1 VIDTGI
7 DYTHPDLAA
16 NFVGGQDFVNGDP
29 DPMDDHGHGTHV
41 SGTIAARLNNLTG
54 TPADEEGVVGVAPD
68 AQILAYKVCSAD
80 GTCSDF
86 AIEQAIAQA
95 VTDGAKVINMSLGAP
110 EYSQSLDDAVQDA
123 WNAGVVIVA
132 GAGNDGTTA
141 EFYPAANNNVI
152 SVGAF
157 DEDHRRATFSNYGTW
172 VDISAPGN
180 VIMSTYPMYTCGAS
194 TTPGDFGCY
203 TWNSGTSMAT
213 PHVAGAAALVWS
225 RGATTNS
232 QVVDIL
238 LNSADP
244 QGVDS
249 VRLDSWT
256 IHGGLNLHDAL
267 SYGLSNFPPVANAG
281 ADQTVIDTDGD
292 GVEMVTLNGSA
303 SSDADGTIVNYEW
316 REGTLVGTGTTAAVS
331 FAVGT
336 HTVTLHVTDD
346 EGGTATDTLVITVN
360 PAGSNVP
367 PAANAGPDQTVTD
380 TNGNG
385 SESVTLNGSGSS
397 DADGTIAS
405 YEWREGAAL
414 IGTGTSPT
422 ISFAVGAHTVTLQV
436 TDDDGGTA
444 TDTVVITVNPAPPP
458 NVPPTANAGPDQTVT
473 DTNGNGSESV
483 TLNGSGSSDTDG
495 TIVSY
500 EWREGA
506 SVIGTG
512 ATPTIS
518 LAVGAHTVTLQV
530 TDDDGAT
537 ATDTVFVAVNPA
549 PNQAPVANAGPDQTV
564 TDTNGN
570 GSESVTLNGS
580 GSSDADGTIVF
591 YEWREGVPTIGTG
604 ATPTISFA
612 VGTHTVTLFVTD
624 DDGTMATDSVVIT
637 VNPAQPPSNVPPTAN
652 AGPDQTVTDTNGN
665 GSESVTLNGSGS
677 SDTDGT
683 IVSYEWREGASVIGT
698 GASPT
703 ISFAVGTHTLTL
715 QVTDDDGATATD
727 TVVITVNPAQPPP
740 NVPPTANAGPDQTV
754 TDTNG
759 NGSESV
765 TLNGSGS
772 SDADGTI
779 VSYEWREGASVI
791 GTGATPT
798 ISLAV
803 GAHTVTLQVTDDDG
817 ATATDTV
824 FVAVNPAPNQAP
836 VANAGPDQTVTDT
849 NGNGSESVTLNGSGS
864 SDADGTIV
872 FYEWREGVPTIGTGA
887 TPTISFAVGT
897 HTVTLFVTDDDGT
910 MATDSVVITVNPA
923 QPPSNVPPTAN
934 AGPDQ
939 TVTDTN
945 GNGSESVTL
954 NGSGSSDTDGTIV
967 SYEWREGASVIGTGA
982 SPTISFAVGTH
993 TVTLQVTDDD
1003 GATATDTVVI
1013 TVNPAPPP
1021 PNVPP
1026 TANAGPDQT
1035 VTDTN
1040 GNGSESVTLNGS
1052 GSSDTDGT
1060 IVSYEWREGAAVIG
1074 TGASPTISFAV
1085 GTHTLTLQVTDDDG
1099 ATATDIVIVTVNPA
1113 PPPSTVHIGD
1123 LDGSVISPE
1132 GSWTARV
1139 TAWVHNSNHQAVA
1152 GAVVTGSWSVG
1163 ATGTCTTNA
1172 SGTCVIS
1179 RNLGRRLNSAT
1190 FTIVGIAASGLS
1202 YAAGDNHEPDGDSTG
1217 TAITILKP

>member
-1 VIDTGI
+1 MKALVALTLVALAFTVRPSAQSTTSGSAVTGQVIVKFRPGASASAKADAHRAGGGSQLTEISRTNVLLVAVSNGDEQGAIARYRRNPNVLYAERNFIRTIPEPLSHGAGNVMPGDFYFNEQWALHNTGQPFYCIIPSLPDFCLYIGTPDADIDGPEAWALGTGAGVRVAVIDTGI

-316 REGTLVGTGTTAAVS
+316 REGTLVGTGATAAVS

-346 EGGTATDTLVITVN
+346 EGGTATDTVVITVN

-537 ATDTVFVAVNPA
+537 ATD
-549 PNQAPVANAGPDQTV
+549 
-564 TDTNGN
+564 
-570 GSESVTLNGS
+570 
-580 GSSDADGTIVF
+580 
-591 YEWREGVPTIGTG
+591 
-604 ATPTISFA
+604 
-612 VGTHTVTLFVTD
+612 
-624 DDGTMATDSVVIT
+624 
-637 VNPAQPPSNVPPTAN
+637 
-652 AGPDQTVTDTNGN
+652 
-665 GSESVTLNGSGS
+665 
-677 SDTDGT
+677 
-683 IVSYEWREGASVIGT
+683 
-698 GASPT
+698 
-703 ISFAVGTHTLTL
+703 
-715 QVTDDDGATATD
+715 
-727 TVVITVNPAQPPP
+727 
-740 NVPPTANAGPDQTV
+740 
-754 TDTNG
+754 
-759 NGSESV
+759 
-765 TLNGSGS
+765 
-772 SDADGTI
+772 
-779 VSYEWREGASVI
+779 
-791 GTGATPT
+791 
-798 ISLAV
+798 
-803 GAHTVTLQVTDDDG
+803 
-817 ATATDTV
+817 
-824 FVAVNPAPNQAP
+824 
-836 VANAGPDQTVTDT
+836 
-849 NGNGSESVTLNGSGS
+849 
-864 SDADGTIV
+864 
-872 FYEWREGVPTIGTGA
+872 
-887 TPTISFAVGT
+887 
-897 HTVTLFVTDDDGT
+897 
-910 MATDSVVITVNPA
+910 
-923 QPPSNVPPTAN
+923 
-934 AGPDQ
+934 
-939 TVTDTN
+939 
-945 GNGSESVTL
+945 
-954 NGSGSSDTDGTIV
+954 
-967 SYEWREGASVIGTGA
+967 
-982 SPTISFAVGTH
+982 
-993 TVTLQVTDDD
+993 
-1003 GATATDTVVI
+1003 
-1013 TVNPAPPP
+1013 
-1021 PNVPP
+1021 
-1026 TANAGPDQT
+1026 
-1035 VTDTN
+1035 
-1040 GNGSESVTLNGS
+1040 
-1052 GSSDTDGT
+1052 
-1060 IVSYEWREGAAVIG
+1060 
-1074 TGASPTISFAV
+1074 
-1085 GTHTLTLQVTDDDG
+1085 
-1099 ATATDIVIVTVNPA
+1099 IVIVTVNPA